1 MNNNNF
7 NEKNADALF
16 DIASQKLGISKEQ
29 LKQEFA
35 QGKFDNALKNL
46 NSDDSA
52 KLNAALKNPE
62 IARKMISSPQMQ
74 ALYKK
79 FSSK

>member
-1 MNNNNF
+1 MNSSNF

-16 DIASQKLGISKEQ
+16 GVAAQKLGISKEQ

-35 QGKFDNALKNL
+35 QGKFDKALQSLNAE
-46 NSDDSA
+46 DSA
-52 KLNAALKNPE
+52 KLNAAIKNPD
-62 IARKMISSPQMQ
+62 IARAMISSPQMQ

-79 FSSK
+79 LSSK

>member
-1 MNNNNF
+1 MNNSSF

-16 DIASQKLGISKEQ
+16 GVVAQKLGVSKEQ
-29 LKQEFA
+29 LKQEFS
-35 QGKFDNALKNL
+35 QGKFDKALQNL
-46 NSDDSA
+46 NPDDSA
-52 KLNAALKNPE
+52 KLNAAIKNPE
-62 IARKMISSPQMQ
+62 LARAMISSPQMQ